1 MKFINKLKT
10 RFFLV
15 AVTLTSCNS
24 FASTPVAANP
34 TVVMET
40 AMSTVKTA
48 FVETQAAIPS
58 VTPTASP
65 TLRATSTPYKQPTL
79 IPTIEPAKIPDFLKN
94 SLAIETLNAF
104 NGYKLQHIT
113 GWENGF
119 NGGVWDRGSR
129 SSQQGYQWL
138 DSGHILLFPATGE
151 TTSPN
156 WNTIN
161 VRPVVMN
168 INSGNIWLPPMH
180 RSLNEGRWFSLAIP
194 RWSSELEILVTG
206 EILDGKEGV
215 STFTSDGKRVTHYEG
230 KLIDISPSAERVF
243 ISGNTWI
250 DLRSG
255 KKVDF
260 DWEAANGLGSVVDV
274 SGSNTKRF
282 FPIWSPDEAQI
293 YFCCYFYGNAKTG
306 ESYSITNGDAI
317 FDGGPFVDSYSRSL
331 GHAYGVWLNDHIV
344 MGSADVWF
352 FSDLGFVM
360 IFDVVERTYHN
371 LGVVANLPDAF
382 NNSSSSYKS
391 ISPNG
396 DYMYVTPG
404 AQSSVDPQV
413 YLVNLK
419 TFESQLYH
427 VSGISWVPNDRYAL
441 LHTYHQS
448 ANGEFSV
455 ETQVLTLSDKTL
467 QTYPA
472 TSTLSRSDWLAV
484 DWHLNED
491 VYPSIFIENQYLVVE
506 ALTFNPLINQRYEVL
521 LSSDFNT
528 SYQSYPGAVFVSPQN
543 DRIVL
548 LAADD
553 SIWIMDYPA
562 LENLEQVTP
571 PQVNVKDISWSPD
584 GRYLSYIS
592 ETDIYIVDTKRKP

>member
-1 MKFINKLKT
+1 MKFINKLTT
-10 RFFLV
+10 RLFLV

-24 FASTPVAANP
+24 FASTPITANP
-34 TVVMET
+34 TAVMET

-58 VTPTASP
+58 ITPTASP
-65 TLRATSTPYKQPTL
+65 TLRATSTPHKPPTL
-79 IPTIEPAKIPDFLKN
+79 IPTIEPAKIPDLLNN
-94 SLAIETLNAF
+94 SLSIETLNAF

-113 GWENGF
+113 GWDNGF
-119 NGGVWDRGSR
+119 NGGMWNRGSR
-129 SSQQGYQWL
+129 SSQPGYQWL
-138 DSGHILLFPATGE
+138 DSSHILLFPATGE

-168 INSGNIWLPPMH
+168 IDSGKIWLPPID

-194 RWSSELEILVTG
+194 RWSSELELLVTG

-215 STFTSDGKRVTHYEG
+215 STFTPDGKRVTHYEG

-250 DLRSG
+250 DLASG

-260 DWEAANGLGSVVDV
+260 DWEAANGLGSGVDAA
-274 SGSNTKRF
+274 GANAKRF
-282 FPIWSPDEAQI
+282 FPIWSQDESQI
-293 YFCCYFYGNAKTG
+293 YFCCYYYGNAKTG
-306 ESYSITNGDAI
+306 ESYTITSGDTI
-317 FDGGPFVDSYSRSL
+317 FDGGPFVDAYSRSL
-331 GHAYGVWLNDHIV
+331 GHAYGVWLNDHVV
-344 MGSADVWF
+344 MGRPDVWF
-352 FSDLGFVM
+352 FSDPGFVM
-360 IFDVVERTYHN
+360 IFDVVEKTYHN

-382 NNSSSSYKS
+382 NNGTSAYKS

-404 AQSSVDPQV
+404 AQSSIDPQI

-427 VSGISWVPNDRYAL
+427 VSGMSWMPNGRYAL
-441 LHTYHQS
+441 LYTYRQL
-448 ANGEFSV
+448 ANGEYVS
-455 ETQVLTLSDKTL
+455 EGQVLTLSDKTL
-467 QTYPA
+467 RAFPA
-472 TSTLSRSDWLAV
+472 TSPLNRSDWLAS
-484 DWHLNED
+484 DWRLDKD
-491 VYPSIFIENQYLVVE
+491 VSPSIFIENQYLVVE

-521 LSSDFNT
+521 LPSDFNT
-528 SYQSYPGAVFVSPQN
+528 SYQSYPRAVFTSPQN
-543 DRIVL
+543 DRIAL
-548 LAADD
+548 MAADG
-553 SIWIMDYPA
+553 SIWIIDYPA

-571 PQVNVKDISWSPD
+571 PQENIKDISWSSD
-584 GRYLSYIS
+584 GRYLSYIG
-592 ETDIYIVDTKRKP
+592 ETDIYIVDTESKP

>member
-1 MKFINKLKT
+1 MKFINKLTT
-10 RFFLV
+10 RLFLM

-24 FASTPVAANP
+24 FASTPITANP

-58 VTPTASP
+58 ITPTASP
-65 TLRATSTPYKQPTL
+65 TLRATSTL
-79 IPTIEPAKIPDFLKN
+79 IPTIEPAKIPDLLNN
-94 SLAIETLNAF
+94 SLAIETPNPF
-104 NGYKLQHIT
+104 NGYKLKHIT

-129 SSQQGYQWL
+129 SRQQGYQWL
-138 DSGHILLFPATGE
+138 DSSHILLFPATGE

-168 INSGNIWLPPMH
+168 INSGKIWLPPMD
-180 RSLNEGRWFSLAIP
+180 RSLNEGRWFSIAIP
-194 RWSSELEILVTG
+194 RWSSRLELLVTG

-250 DLRSG
+250 DLGSG

-260 DWEAANGLGSVVDV
+260 GWEAANGLGSVVDV
-274 SGSNTKRF
+274 AGSNTKRF
-282 FPIWSPDEAQI
+282 FPIWSQDETQI
-293 YFCCYFYGNAKTG
+293 YFCCYYYGNAKTG
-306 ESYSITNGDAI
+306 ESYTITNGDSI
-317 FDGGPFVDSYSRSL
+317 FDGGPFVDEYRRSL
-331 GHAYGVWLNDHIV
+331 GHAYGVWLNDHTV

-352 FSDLGFVM
+352 FSDLGFIM

-396 DYMYVTPG
+396 NYMYVTPG
-404 AQSSVDPQV
+404 AQSSTDPQV

-427 VSGISWVPNDRYAL
+427 VSGISWVPNGKYAL

-455 ETQVLTLSDKTL
+455 ETQVLTLLDKTL

-484 DWHLNED
+484 DWYPNED

-506 ALTFNPLINQRYEVL
+506 ALTFKPLINQRYEVL
-521 LSSDFNT
+521 LPSDFNT
-528 SYQSYPGAVFVSPQN
+528 SYQSYPEAVFRSPQN
-543 DRIVL
+543 DRIAL
-548 LAADD
+548 IAADG

-571 PQVNVKDISWSPD
+571 PQENVKDISWSPD
-584 GRYLSYIS
+584 GRYLSYVG
-592 ETDIYIVDTKRKP
+592 ETDIYIVDTESKP

>member
-1 MKFINKLKT
+1 MKFINKLTT
-10 RFFLV
+10 RLFLV

-24 FASTPVAANP
+24 FTSTPITANP

-58 VTPTASP
+58 ITPTASS

-79 IPTIEPAKIPDFLKN
+79 IPTIEPAKIPDLLHN
-94 SLAIETLNAF
+94 SLSIETLNAF

-138 DSGHILLFPATGE
+138 DSSHILLFPATGE

-168 INSGNIWLPPMH
+168 INSGNIWLPPMD

-194 RWSSELEILVTG
+194 RWSSELGLLVTG
-206 EILDGKEGV
+206 EILGGKEGV
-215 STFTSDGKRVTHYEG
+215 STFTPDGKRVTHYEG

-250 DLRSG
+250 DLGSG
-255 KKVDF
+255 KNVDF
-260 DWEAANGLGSVVDV
+260 GWEAANGLGSVVDDA
-274 SGSNTKRF
+274 GSNTKRF
-282 FPIWSPDEAQI
+282 FPIWSQDETQI
-293 YFCCYFYGNAKTG
+293 YFCCYYYGNAKTG
-306 ESYSITNGDAI
+306 ESYTITNGDSI
-317 FDGGPFVDSYSRSL
+317 FDGGPFVDTYIGSL
-331 GHAYGVWLNDHIV
+331 GHAYGVWLNDHVV

-352 FSDLGFVM
+352 FSDPGFIM

-382 NNSSSSYKS
+382 NNSSSAYKS

-404 AQSSVDPQV
+404 AQSSTDPQI
-413 YLVNLK
+413 YLVNLE

-427 VSGISWVPNDRYAL
+427 VGGMSWLANGEYAL

-455 ETQVLTLSDKTL
+455 EMQVLTLSDKTL

-472 TSTLSRSDWLAV
+472 TSTLSRSDWLAG

-491 VYPSIFIENQYLVVE
+491 VYPSIFMENQYLVVE

-521 LSSDFNT
+521 LPLDFNT
-528 SYQSYPGAVFVSPQN
+528 SYQSYPGAIFRSPQN
-543 DRIVL
+543 DRIAL
-548 LAADD
+548 IAADD

-571 PQVNVKDISWSPD
+571 PQENVKDISWSPD
-584 GRYLSYIS
+584 GRYLSYVR
-592 ETDIYIVDTKRKP
+592 ETDIYIVDTESKP